1 LEARGWRQNDKG
13 DGKDMIWMKQ
23 GGIQEIGEL
32 QTKLSQNII
41 GISNK
46 YFMNLLMSFLS
57 KIGQL
62 MRYF

>member
-1 LEARGWRQNDKG
+1 MDETGRYSGVRVW
-13 DGKDMIWMKQ
+13 
-23 GGIQEIGEL
+23 EIGEL